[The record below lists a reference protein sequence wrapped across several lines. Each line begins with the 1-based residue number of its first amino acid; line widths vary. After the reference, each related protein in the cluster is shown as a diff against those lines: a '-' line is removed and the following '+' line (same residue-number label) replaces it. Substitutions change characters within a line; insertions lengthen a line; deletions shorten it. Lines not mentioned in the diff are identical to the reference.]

1 MKKYIL
7 LTTIILLGQSL
18 IRAHCQV
25 PCGIYDDSIRIIQ
38 IKEDFTT
45 IKKAMI
51 KIKELSTNSDA
62 LSKNQ
67 LYRWVN
73 EKDKHASNIQN
84 IITNYFLTQRIRETN
99 SKYFEQVTS
108 LQKLLVIAMKCKQS
122 VDKENIEIG
131 LKLVDLF
138 SQAYFDS
145 HGLEHLKEISK

>member
-1 MKKYIL
+1 MKKYTLAIL
-7 LTTIILLGQSL
+7 IPIFILDVIL
-18 IRAHCQV
+18 AHCQI
-25 PCGIYDDSIRIIQ
+25 PCGIYDDALRIKL
-38 IKEDFTT
+38 IKENFTT
-45 IKKAMI
+45 INKAMI
-51 KIKELSTNSDA
+51 KINELSTVTNA

-67 LYRWVN
+67 LNRWVN
-73 EKDKHASNIQN
+73 EKDKHASKIQN

>member
-1 MKKYIL
+1 MKKYTLAIL
-7 LTTIILLGQSL
+7 IPIFILDVIL
-18 IRAHCQV
+18 AHCQI
-25 PCGIYDDSIRIIQ
+25 PCGIYDDALRIKL
-38 IKEDFTT
+38 IKENFTT
-45 IKKAMI
+45 INKAMI
-51 KIKELSTNSDA
+51 KINELSTVTNA

-67 LYRWVN
+67 LNRWVN
-73 EKDKHASNIQN
+73 EKDKHASKIQN

-122 VDKENIEIG
+122 VDTENVEIG

-145 HGLEHLKEISK
+145 HGLEHLREISK